1 MTAPNKLIFNFS
13 SETAPDNYI
22 RKKAATPRRKRAEV
36 LERPPI
42 VVDDDRSPLFEPLTD
57 NTPDQTEVSQHPR
70 LPHSILYTHRLATD
84 NFSRRRCQ

>member
-22 RKKAATPRRKRAEV
+22 RKKAATPRRKRAEL

-42 VVDDDRSPLFEPLTD
+42 VVEDGRSPLFEPLTD
-57 NTPDQTEVSQHPR
+57 NTPGQTEVSQEPR
-70 LPHSILYTHRLATD
+70 LPHSILYAHQLATD
-84 NFSRRRCQ
+84 HFSSR